1 MALTNRQRGDYFER
15 TTRDALEHYG
25 WYVVRAGGSL
35 GVADLVALRA
45 GDKPLLVSCKLN
57 GRIDPAERE
66 QLHTTARRAGARPL
80 VASRPKGGHVLL
92 RCVRWDGPASVTTL
106 EAVDTLRA
114 PSRRKAATDDATV
127 EGSMAGMGTVV

>member
-15 TTRDALEHYG
+15 TTRDALTKYG

-35 GVADLVALRA
+35 GIADLVALRA
-45 GDKPLLVSCKLN
+45 GSKPLLVSCKTN

-66 QLHTTARRAGARPL
+66 ALHTTARAAGARPL

-92 RCVRWDGPASVTTL
+92 RCVRWDSPTAVTVL
-106 EAVDTLRA
+106 EVVDTLRA
-114 PSRRKAATDDATV
+114 PSRKRADHAESEAS
-127 EGSMAGMGTVV
+127 SMANLG